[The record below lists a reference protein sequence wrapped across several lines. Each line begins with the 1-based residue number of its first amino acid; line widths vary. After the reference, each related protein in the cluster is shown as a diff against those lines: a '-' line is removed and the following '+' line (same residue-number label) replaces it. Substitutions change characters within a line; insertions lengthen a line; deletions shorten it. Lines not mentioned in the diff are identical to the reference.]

1 MAETLTQQP
10 AVADAPGAPSV
21 RLQSR
26 HAAPGVGPT
35 GQTPLTR
42 SVLDALDRPPL
53 PKLVPTTFRTIVS
66 GLLTAGLWPAV
77 MLPYHWVQVLR
88 WHRSVIRHLAEWAS
102 VDLGEIEGRR
112 LHELN
117 SIRLSRAVSVAA
129 GLCGV
134 AAGVVTG
141 AGVLGG
147 IAVSQFWYSDP
158 LQAGSDNL
166 WIAAFLGFLGL
177 AYLLQWMSVNLHA
190 RRLRKV
196 EGALEEMTLDL
207 GPMKSAKRGAGGW
220 AWGIRPVATTLSG
233 LLALVGMIWTLPML
247 AASTAQRQVVL
258 KHHRRSRQRLA
269 GRVRQVLANRRPIQ
283 SLPAVVDRSARC
295 RNPRCDALIAPD
307 AKHCPRCGMLQSP
320 VSRYLD

>member
-1 MAETLTQQP
+1 MQ
-10 AVADAPGAPSV
+10 
-21 RLQSR
+21 LQTR

-53 PKLVPTTFRTIVS
+53 PKLIPTTFRTIVG
-66 GLLTAGLWPAV
+66 GLLTAGLWPAL
-77 MLPYHWVQVLR
+77 MLPYRWLQTLR
-88 WHRSVIRHLAEWAS
+88 WHNSLIRHLAEWAS

-112 LHELN
+112 LHGLN
-117 SIRLSRAVSVAA
+117 TIRISRNVTITA
-129 GLCGV
+129 GACGV
-134 AAGVVTG
+134 AAAGVAG
-141 AGVLGG
+141 AGVLIGMP
-147 IAVSQFWYSDP
+147 AWQFWYADP
-158 LQAGSDNL
+158 LHSGSDSL
-166 WIAAFLGFLGL
+166 WLAAFLGFLGL
-177 AYLLQWMSVNLHA
+177 AYLLQWISVNLHA

-196 EGALEEMTLDL
+196 EEALEEMTLDL
-207 GPMKSAKRGAGGW
+207 GPIRTRRPGGW

-233 LLALVGMIWTLPML
+233 LLALVGMVWALPML
-247 AASTAQRQVVL
+247 AAATAQRQVVL

-307 AKHCPRCGMLQSP
+307 AKHCPRCGTLQSP